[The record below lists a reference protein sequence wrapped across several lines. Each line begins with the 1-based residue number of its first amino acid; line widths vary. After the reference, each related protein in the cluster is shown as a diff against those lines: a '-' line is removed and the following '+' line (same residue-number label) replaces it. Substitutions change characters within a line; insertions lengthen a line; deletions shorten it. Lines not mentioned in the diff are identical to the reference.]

1 VDRITRRELEGLRVG
16 WDAAVD
22 ALAGP
27 PFASVDPYCAS
38 SDWMLPVLDTWG
50 EPDETVILTD
60 GTRTAVLAPVVLDS
74 GHLALM
80 GPDVVWSYAPA
91 IVGPTP
97 GDVDGRAVAG
107 ALRAAVEIDASYL
120 VLPGLV
126 PGSPLEQAVG
136 EALQG
141 HVEVVG
147 AGLAVERCQAD
158 LPGEPDAFLAARSPR
173 FRRNLRRAER
183 AAERDGITFEI
194 LDDAPVASL
203 LERVIGVEARSW
215 KGRDGSGLLGDRMG
229 EGFSAMVT
237 RLHHDGRSR
246 AVIARHEGRD
256 VGFILGGVHGSV
268 YRGLQ
273 ISYDQ
278 DYRDASIGH
287 LLQWHEVRRCIAD
300 HLSTY
305 DLGMPL
311 DYKEQWSDR
320 RFVTRALVVRPEL
333 RRTERGGRR

>member
-1 VDRITRRELEGLRVG
+1 MS

-27 PFASVDPYCAS
+27 AFASVDPFCAT

-50 EPDETVILTD
+50 DPDETVILTD

-97 GDVDGRAVAG
+97 GHVAGRAVAE
-107 ALRAAVEIDASYL
+107 ALRAAGALEASYL

-136 EALQG
+136 EALHH
-141 HVEVVG
+141 HVEVVR

-158 LPGEPDAFLAARSPR
+158 LPDDPDAFLAARSPR

-194 LDDAPVASL
+194 LDDAPVPSL
-203 LERVIGVEARSW
+203 LERVLGVEARSW

-229 EGFSAMVT
+229 EGFSAMVN
-237 RLHHDGRSR
+237 RLHADGRSR
-246 AVIARHEGRD
+246 AVIARHDERD
-256 VGFILGGVHGSV
+256 IGFILGGVHGPV

-273 ISYDQ
+273 ISYDH
-278 DYRDASIGH
+278 DHRDASIGH
-287 LLQWHEVRRCIAD
+287 LLQWHEIRRCIAD
-300 HLSTY
+300 RMTTY

-320 RFVTRALVVRPEL
+320 RFVTRALVVRPER
-333 RRTERGGRR
+333 RRTERGARR